1 VDEDG
6 RLRPW
11 SADALF
17 LSTTTLLFNLFN
29 VFNLSLISLSTTSM
43 ALELNVAEAK
53 RSTDP
58 VSKNWGVLS
67 QPMRALIRS
76 MRLRRRFGAGLSVLP
91 SPGARR
97 SIPKLLRVLENLAIG
112 FNQIIRQI

>member
-1 VDEDG
+1 
-6 RLRPW
+6 
-11 SADALF
+11 
-17 LSTTTLLFNLFN
+17 
-29 VFNLSLISLSTTSM
+29 M

-76 MRLRRRFGAGLSVLP
+76 MRLRRRFGGRTARVAKSGRAAEYSP
-91 SPGARR
+91 SFFEP
-97 SIPKLLRVLENLAIG
+97 
-112 FNQIIRQI
+112 

>member
-1 VDEDG
+1 
-6 RLRPW
+6 
-11 SADALF
+11 
-17 LSTTTLLFNLFN
+17 
-29 VFNLSLISLSTTSM
+29 M
-43 ALELNVAEAK
+43 ALELTVAEAK

-76 MRLRRRFGAGLSVLP
+76 MRLRRRFGAGLPVSP

-97 SIPKLLRVLENLAIG
+97 SIPQASLSLENLAIG
-112 FNQIIRQI
+112 SNQDNPASLIASEDFSCRFRPPLFRGTHRHQRANF